1 MGREIKI
8 AVQPKDDAFGMR
20 GFFLFISQKEG
31 TRQNQLY
38 GGSNHGLAIK
48 N

>member
-1 MGREIKI
+1 M
-8 AVQPKDDAFGMR
+8 AVLPKDDTFGTR

-48 N
+48 D